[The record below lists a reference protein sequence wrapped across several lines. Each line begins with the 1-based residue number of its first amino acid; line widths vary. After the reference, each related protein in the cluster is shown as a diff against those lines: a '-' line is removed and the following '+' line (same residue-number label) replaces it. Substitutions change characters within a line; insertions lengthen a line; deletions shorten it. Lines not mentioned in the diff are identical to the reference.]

1 MEFILEI
8 IWLEKI
14 KDGTYAINF
23 DEYTEAGTHWIAL
36 YVENIEI
43 TYFNIFRGEF
53 FRKETE
59 NFIGHKNDMI

>member
-1 MEFILEI
+1 MARENKGWDIC
-8 IWLEKI
+8 
-14 KDGTYAINF
+14 INF